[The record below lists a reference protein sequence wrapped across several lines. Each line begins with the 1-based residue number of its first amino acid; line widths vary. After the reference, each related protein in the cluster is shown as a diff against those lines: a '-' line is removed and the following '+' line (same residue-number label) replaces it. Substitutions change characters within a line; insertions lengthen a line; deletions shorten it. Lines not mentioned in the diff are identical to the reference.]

1 MVESLNKFLDNLKLS
16 LKKFVGRIFFLGFFE
31 EILDETSEVTAVV
44 ILSRFPDFQKRLFWK
59 DFFVNP

>member
-1 MVESLNKFLDNLKLS
+1 MVESLDKFLDNLKLS
-16 LKKFVGRIFFLGFFE
+16 LKKSLEGFFFLGFFE
-31 EILDETSEVTAVV
+31 EILDETSEVTAVA